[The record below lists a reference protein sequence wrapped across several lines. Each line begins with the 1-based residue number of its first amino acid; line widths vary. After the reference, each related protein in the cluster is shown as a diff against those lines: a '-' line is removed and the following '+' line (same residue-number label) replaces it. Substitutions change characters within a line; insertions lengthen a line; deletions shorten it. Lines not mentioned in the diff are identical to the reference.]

1 MQISAQMKQQ
11 RGCEA
16 APAFEYALDNLILH
30 RYNTKIPT
38 KKKVVLLETL
48 GYEFM
53 SLSEVK
59 MFLSTANRVV
69 IYDASRLT

>member
-30 RYNTKIPT
+30 RYNTKITTT
-38 KKKVVLLETL
+38 KKARHDELKVP
-48 GYEFM
+48 
-53 SLSEVK
+53 EV
-59 MFLSTANRVV
+59 STF
-69 IYDASRLT
+69 